1 MKANELQ
8 KQSLEKAHEI
18 NNALNQFLS
27 GMLDATTN
35 KEQPNNVNTLIS
47 LTQQGDIDMKNITY
61 RKDGRYIGRK
71 QINKQIIYVYANT
84 KEKCKR
90 QLEQKIKKQ
99 NKLQLPKKQILLY
112 QWLDEWYKT
121 YKENFVKYKSA
132 LIIQN
137 VIKEIKNNIKNK
149 PLNALSTQEIQNFL
163 NQYPASRKKEFIT
176 TYFNASLQKAT
187 DLDIITKNPFRNV
200 VKDQKLNIIRKPY
213 TLNEQKIIL
222 QKIKNTDIEPVI
234 LFYLCTGIRKNEL
247 NTKNILD
254 DIDEKRNIIKINS
267 EKKRDKNKSIRYID
281 ISPDLILLV
290 KNNLDSFKIKTNVI
304 YNKFKKALENTNIDL
319 GIHKLRHTFTTNHF
333 YLGTPIKIISDWLG
347 HEKIELTQNI
357 YTHIDRTITKNDILK
372 LYNNLLFKI

>member
-99 NKLQLPKKQILLY
+99 NKLQLPKKQILLH